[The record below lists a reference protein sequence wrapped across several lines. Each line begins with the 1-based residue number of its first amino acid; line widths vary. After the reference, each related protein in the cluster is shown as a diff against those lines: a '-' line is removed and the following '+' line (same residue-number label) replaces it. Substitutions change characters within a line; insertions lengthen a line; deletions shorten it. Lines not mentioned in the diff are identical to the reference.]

1 MKIYQKVTRFLFK
14 FTKFGIVNL
23 PVIVNLPFGIVH
35 LPKSHTVF
43 QVSNVITG
51 APQFDMSFSWD
62 DRGSV
67 HRVESQTAGF
77 FIGKISPTNGAKSVF
92 Q

>member
-1 MKIYQKVTRFLFK
+1 MLVNIQYMIHGA
-14 FTKFGIVNL
+14 FGIVN
-23 PVIVNLPFGIVH
+23 

-51 APQFDMSFSWD
+51 APQFDMSFLWD

-77 FIGKISPTNGAKSVF
+77 FIGKISPTNVQNLFLYSSG
-92 Q
+92 